1 MADRQWLIIVK
12 PQRLPTVSAEESGS
26 FVVGRCR
33 EGRYQTSLS
42 SHRRRLDLRWRLR
55 HARPRRL
62 PKAQTGESSGDPA
75 GATQQ

>member
-12 PQRLPTVSAEESGS
+12 PQRLPTVSAGEYGS
-26 FVVGRCR
+26 FVVG
-33 EGRYQTSLS
+33 
-42 SHRRRLDLRWRLR
+42 
-55 HARPRRL
+55 RPRRL